1 MTEDASE
8 AFARLGNETR
18 MAILEALTAVEDGH
32 IRPVVRSFTELF
44 EATDEE
50 TTAGFSYHL
59 RQLRDEYVE
68 KTDDGERTDGSRGS
82 ADGQSAGGYRL
93 TYAGLKVVRE
103 IAAGTYTE
111 RFDLDP
117 TGVPDPCPFCAGDL
131 EVAGEDN
138 VLTVS
143 CTDCERDV
151 LSLPFPPGGHATHD
165 DEELLAALD
174 RHHRH
179 RVRLMREGSCPECGG
194 ATRREVDVEGERPHA
209 DLECSACGYALRCP
223 VSLTVLEHPAV
234 VSHYHEQGQDVRD
247 RPIWNVGPEWTEAV
261 LSTDP
266 VCVRVGVH
274 VGDEQLALFVGKD
287 CSVVHTERTT
297 VEPPD
302 GAEMPD
308 ATVA

>member
-1 MTEDASE
+1 MTGDASE
-8 AFARLGNETR
+8 AFARLGNATR
-18 MAILEALTAVEDGH
+18 MAILEALTTVEEGRV
-32 IRPVVRSFTELF
+32 RPTERTFTELF

-59 RQLRDEYVE
+59 RQLRGEYVE
-68 KTDDGERTDGSRGS
+68 QVDD
-82 ADGQSAGGYRL
+82 GYRL
-93 TYAGLKVVRE
+93 TYAGLKIVRE

-111 RFDLDP
+111 RFDLDALA
-117 TGVPDPCPFCAGDL
+117 VPDPCPFCAGDL
-131 EVAGEDN
+131 SATGEDN

-165 DEELLAALD
+165 DDELLAAFD

-179 RVRLMREGSCPECGG
+179 RVRLLREGSCPECGG

-234 VSHYHEQGQDVRD
+234 VAHYHDQGQDVRD
-247 RPIWNVGPEWTEAV
+247 RPVWNVGAGWTETV
-261 LSTDP
+261 LSEDP
-266 VCVRVGVH
+266 VCVRVGVR
-274 VGDEQLALFVGKD
+274 VDDEHLALLVGED
-287 CSVVHTERTT
+287 CSVVHTERST
-297 VEPPD
+297 VEPPERE
-302 GAEMPD
+302 AETPD
-308 ATVA
+308 ATAA